1 MESLFDLIPTLEI
14 DPVNKAKAKK
24 DIKNALQDNGDE
36 YKKAVIKKYA
46 DLVFTDDKLNDRYV
60 ELAGKEKERKI
71 KQLENRIALSNSK
84 DGQSVIRETTIK
96 NTLSKEFNLSVETI
110 VSLYKKAN
118 YEIISNSFEKKYRPK
133 QWNTYKRLINT
144 LNELLEENDCSFF
157 LSDIYEIASYV
168 DSGFREKPDLESR
181 HSSVSVVLKDL
192 NKELEKY
199 NSLGSDKVQRRCY
212 DVIANI
218 ITWNE
223 TDIVKYE
230 FWSSYEKWLLT
241 DAAVAINGL
250 GPNDKRRQAT
260 ADEAIKRIEEFF
272 GGLVDHDKAV
282 EIYNATADI
291 EDNPY
296 IPDSSDSF
304 FVIRCPFC
312 QSRNEFFDEAEAKNK
327 NKCNK
332 CNREL
337 YRKCPKCKNMTR
349 VDRAECNCGFI
360 FERSD
365 SAYDNAEKI
374 WAKGTGNKKEQ
385 IAEKLS
391 EIKRIDKD
399 NTEIIEEIISQSG
412 CSAVT
417 QLKFRIKLFP
427 DDSNRIKSF
436 LYCIRKKE
444 KGAEKAPWV
453 DISEIETATDIH
465 EINIKTYRTSKMIEM
480 TMIVN
485 SEADY
490 YMSLFTKYCFD
501 GTDIIAGPDK
511 CKLSRKQEAKLR
523 WKVKR
528 KNLSIYIESNIDTDI
543 PALVLCRS
551 LSGNAPMSVNDAAA
565 QIIAE
570 FDEEI
575 KDPKKNIISEEYVID
590 SDKIK
595 INKNDKLYLFV
606 KDKQLQKNFTVTWD
620 KGFKGIYK

>member
-223 TDIVKYE
+223 TDI
-230 FWSSYEKWLLT
+230 
-241 DAAVAINGL
+241 
-250 GPNDKRRQAT
+250 
-260 ADEAIKRIEEFF
+260 RI
-272 GGLVDHDKAV
+272 LV
-282 EIYNATADI
+282 I
-291 EDNPY
+291 
-296 IPDSSDSF
+296 
-304 FVIRCPFC
+304 
-312 QSRNEFFDEAEAKNK
+312 
-327 NKCNK
+327 
-332 CNREL
+332 L
-337 YRKCPKCKNMTR
+337 
-349 VDRAECNCGFI
+349 
-360 FERSD
+360 
-365 SAYDNAEKI
+365 
-374 WAKGTGNKKEQ
+374 
-385 IAEKLS
+385 
-391 EIKRIDKD
+391 
-399 NTEIIEEIISQSG
+399 
-412 CSAVT
+412 
-417 QLKFRIKLFP
+417 
-427 DDSNRIKSF
+427 
-436 LYCIRKKE
+436 
-444 KGAEKAPWV
+444 
-453 DISEIETATDIH
+453 
-465 EINIKTYRTSKMIEM
+465 
-480 TMIVN
+480 
-485 SEADY
+485 
-490 YMSLFTKYCFD
+490 
-501 GTDIIAGPDK
+501 
-511 CKLSRKQEAKLR
+511 
-523 WKVKR
+523 
-528 KNLSIYIESNIDTDI
+528 
-543 PALVLCRS
+543 
-551 LSGNAPMSVNDAAA
+551 
-565 QIIAE
+565 
-570 FDEEI
+570 
-575 KDPKKNIISEEYVID
+575 
-590 SDKIK
+590 
-595 INKNDKLYLFV
+595 
-606 KDKQLQKNFTVTWD
+606 
-620 KGFKGIYK
+620 